1 MGCTQTP
8 PNDSADSHSPVASI
22 PLLQLDNL
30 WFQLA
35 GTICNLSCTHCF
47 ISCSPNNDSFQF
59 LDRQTVKRFVT
70 EGKRLGVKEFYF
82 TGGESFLNKEI
93 YNILSDTLEVGP
105 ASVLTNGTVIRQRV
119 AARLK
124 AISDASIYS
133 LELRVSLDGF
143 DAASNDRLRG
153 AGSFDSAVKGIK
165 ALVDAG
171 FLPIITAVQTWT
183 DCEHTQILE
192 NFKQTMREIG
202 YTRPRIKII
211 PALNL
216 GEHKRNRSDRPQEY
230 LVTEEMMAVSD
241 PGRLLCSNS
250 RIVTD
255 KGVFVCPILVDARD
269 ANLGETLEAAS
280 GTYRLNH
287 KACYTCYMA
296 GAICSNFASSA
307 REAESSPDVNQ
318 TVSQE

>member
-1 MGCTQTP
+1 
-8 PNDSADSHSPVASI
+8 
-22 PLLQLDNL
+22 
-30 WFQLA
+30 
-35 GTICNLSCTHCF
+35 
-47 ISCSPNNDSFQF
+47 
-59 LDRQTVKRFVT
+59 VT
-70 EGKRLGVKEFYF
+70 EGKRMGVKEFYL

-93 YNILSDTLEVGP
+93 YDILADTLAVGP

-153 AGSFDSAVKGIK
+153 AGSFDLAIKGIK
-165 ALVDAG
+165 ALVEVG

-183 DCEHTQILE
+183 DCERSQILE
-192 NFKQTMREIG
+192 NFKRTMREIG

-216 GEHKRNRSDRPQEY
+216 GEHKRNRKDDPQEY

-241 PGRLLCSNS
+241 PGQLLCSNS

-269 ANLGETLEAAS
+269 ANLGATLEAAS
-280 GTYRLNH
+280 GPYRLSH

-307 REAESSPDVNQ
+307 REAASSPTANHKR
-318 TVSQE
+318 SQE